1 MNESDLEIEWAEER
15 YKNAVERSD
24 IAWIRLIDA
33 ARRKDENIN
42 FIKEIAFW
50 AVQSEREKEFAE
62 QTLKAS
68 KNIEIMAR
76 GKENNY

>member
-1 MNESDLEIEWAEER
+1 MNESDLETKWAEER

-24 IAWIRLIDA
+24 IAWTKLIEA
-33 ARRKDENIN
+33 ARRRDENIN

-62 QTLKAS
+62 QTFRAS

-76 GKENNY
+76 GKKNNY